1 MIINPCFVAE
11 QISGGQMDLLCH
23 MISTIVLRE
32 LDDPN
37 YQNRTR
43 VAFGLNG
50 AIETFLLVERNPDGF
65 PCE

>member
-1 MIINPCFVAE
+1 
-11 QISGGQMDLLCH
+11 MDLLCH